1 MLLKL
6 TTGFHELSVKNIPLT
21 FVWSTEPGSIL
32 FRLMM
37 VMEMKVMMV
46 VMVMVM
52 DDRLME
58 SQTLGKKMGE
68 FWAPGAEI

>member
-1 MLLKL
+1 
-6 TTGFHELSVKNIPLT
+6 
-21 FVWSTEPGSIL
+21 
-32 FRLMM
+32 MM

-58 SQTLGKKMGE
+58 SQTLGEKM
-68 FWAPGAEI
+68 GAEI